1 MQAFGVYNASVIN
14 ASLAHTE
21 LIANIT
27 VTTAAECQ
35 SLVRDRYPEANAA
48 EYSNEGHAWCK
59 AVFNACVSP
68 VPSVCVSMCSVS
80 ICASVSVG
88 PEWQIHRHLTRNN
101 LTARRRDII
110 AGLA

>member
-1 MQAFGVYNASVIN
+1 MIN

-35 SLVRDRYPEANAA
+35 GLVRDRYPEANAA

-59 AVFNACVSP
+59 AVFNACVCPSP
-68 VPSVCVSMCSVS
+68 LLDH
-80 ICASVSVG
+80 ICTVRVSVRFLSAG
-88 PEWQIHRHLTRNN
+88 LD
-101 LTARRRDII
+101 TADSSASHAQRMNCLSIGVALLQDWRDI
-110 AGLA
+110 

>member
-21 LIANIT
+21 LVANIT

-48 EYSNEGHAWCK
+48 EYSNEGHAWCR
-59 AVFNACVSP
+59 AVFNACVSLSP
-68 VPSVCVSMCSVS
+68 LFVFVYVQRL
-80 ICASVSVG
+80 CASLSTG
-88 PEWQIHRHLTRNN
+88 PEWQIHQHLTRND
-101 LTARRRDII
+101 LFVRRRDII

>member
-1 MQAFGVYNASVIN
+1 MYNASVIN

-48 EYSNEGHAWCK
+48 EYSNTGGTECL
-59 AVFNACVSP
+59 AVFNA
-68 VPSVCVSMCSVS
+68 
-80 ICASVSVG
+80 
-88 PEWQIHRHLTRNN
+88 
-101 LTARRRDII
+101 
-110 AGLA
+110 

>member
-1 MQAFGVYNASVIN
+1 MYNATVIN

-21 LIANIT
+21 LVANIT

-59 AVFNACVSP
+59 AVFNACVCLP
-68 VPSVCVSMCSVS
+68 VPSVCVSMCTSLSVHLCLPDRNGRFIS
-80 ICASVSVG
+80 ISHATTCLSVG
-88 PEWQIHRHLTRNN
+88 ATLSQDWRN
-101 LTARRRDII
+101 L
-110 AGLA
+110 

>member
-1 MQAFGVYNASVIN
+1 MLQAFGVYNASVIN

-59 AVFNACVSP
+59 AVFNACVSLSP
-68 VPSVCVSMCSVS
+68 LFVFPCAASLSV
-80 ICASVSVG
+80 
-88 PEWQIHRHLTRNN
+88 HLCLPDQNGRFTGISHA
-101 LTARRRDII
+101 TT
-110 AGLA
+110 